1 VNWFTRFFFGRN
13 VKERTA
19 RRGFDGAKTSRLQS
33 GWGSDAPYD
42 RDILASLA
50 LLRARSRDLAQNN
63 DYVKRF
69 LALINTHVVG
79 PKGIQLRC
87 AFKVQGEIDQQ
98 VNDEIEEQFRRWG
111 KKGTCDVTGRLS
123 WRDVQRLML
132 QGVARDGEAL
142 VRFVYGER
150 YPFGMALQV
159 IDPALLDE
167 TLSDSK
173 GARVISMGV
182 ELSEWGKPTA
192 YYFKTSDREKGEA
205 IAGRHYRR
213 IPADE
218 ILHVFMQ
225 DMPQQ
230 TRGVPWIHTAMSRLK
245 MLGGYEESEMVAAR
259 VASSKMGFFK
269 QTGGSTYAGED
280 LKPDE
285 DGNVITK
292 AEPGS
297 FELLPEGVEFQPWDP
312 EHPAGNFAPF
322 VKACLRGISAGL
334 GISYNS
340 LANDVESVSYSSLRS
355 SLLEERD
362 HYVCL
367 QNWLVE
373 NLCEEV
379 YRKWLTG
386 AVLSKRFTKI
396 TTINMDRFDSPQFVA
411 RRWAWVDPLKDTK
424 ANILAL
430 QAGLKSRTE
439 IISEQGR
446 SVEDVF
452 SEIVAEKAKAEK
464 FGLSF
469 GEDSEEDTGAEDP
482 AEATESSE
490 QYLS

>member
-1 VNWFTRFFFGRN
+1 VGWFARVFLRRKDK
-13 VKERTA
+13 VQ
-19 RRGFDGAKTSRLQS
+19 RRGFDAAKTSRLQAA
-33 GWGSDAPYD
+33 GWGADTPYD
-42 RDILASLA
+42 KDILSSLSR
-50 LLRARSRDLAQNN
+50 LRGRSRDLAQNN

-69 LALINTHVVG
+69 LALLNTHVVG

-87 AFKVQGEIDQQ
+87 SFKVQGEIDHS

-111 KKGTCDVTGRLS
+111 KKGACDVTGKLS
-123 WRDVQRLML
+123 WRDVQRLVL
-132 QGVARDGEAL
+132 QGVARDGEAF
-142 VRFVYGER
+142 VRFVYSER
-150 YPFGMALQV
+150 YPYGLALQV

-167 TLSDSK
+167 QLSESK
-173 GARVISMGV
+173 GERLISMGV
-182 ELSEWGKPTA
+182 ELDEWGKPTA
-192 YYFKTSDREKGEA
+192 YYFKSGRDTGEVV
-205 IAGRHYRR
+205 AGRHYRR
-213 IPADE
+213 IPAGE

-245 MLGGYEESEMVAAR
+245 MLGGYEEAELVAAR
-259 VASSKMGFFK
+259 VASTKMGFFK
-269 QTGGSTYAGED
+269 QTGGAGYVGED

-285 DGNVITK
+285 DGNVIQK

-297 FELLPEGVEFQPWDP
+297 FELLPEGVEFQPWEP
-312 EHPAGNFAPF
+312 EHPAGNFGPF

-373 NLCEEV
+373 NLCEAV
-379 YRKWLTG
+379 YAKWLTG
-386 AVLSKRFTKI
+386 AVLSKKFTKI
-396 TTINMDRFDSPQFVA
+396 TTVNMDRFDSPQWVA

-430 QAGLKSRTE
+430 EAGLKSRTE

-446 SVEDVF
+446 SLDDVF

-469 GEDSEEDTGAEDP
+469 GEGSEEDSGDE
-482 AEATESSE
+482 AEAEALEPDE